1 MRELES
7 AFSELNK
14 YQKKA
19 VLTNRNTVV
28 LAGPGSGKTATLVV
42 KVAYLLAEQITAPR
56 GLACITFNNEAAGEF
71 RKRLAQLNVVP
82 GDRIFLGTLHSFCL
96 NCILR
101 PLGALQSPPYKVNRV
116 ASEEERHELQ
126 LDAIEGIPENLRP
139 FDVQSTITRVRNH
152 LACKEDVSAYA
163 AADLQIAKKYAV
175 ALRSRNLIDFDGM
188 VLDALALLRAK
199 PWAADILTAKFP
211 WILVDEYQDLGG
223 PLHKIVEILA
233 SSSLSI
239 FAVGD
244 PDQSIYDFAG
254 ADPQYIAELK
264 DRPDFKVIRLKFNY
278 RSGERLILASQAAL
292 APSEPRGYQPDP
304 ESKNQGEVLFIRS
317 DGLVEDHAA
326 TIVKQ
331 AIPELLARGYKY
343 PDIAI
348 FYKRRGNFLF
358 ALESELTRAGVPY
371 VKEKQDNYTRTRLT
385 RWLQQFL
392 QLSLGYAGIQDLEV
406 DYSTLAETYH
416 ALLSDGGL
424 AAHAESLEERV
435 NFFREL
441 QFHKDPDESLRDF
454 LEIIDDHLQIQ
465 KALVSAIDLF
475 GDLDAWEK
483 LKRSTSKGALME
495 GYTVRDFALEGR
507 SEGKLTLTTHHS
519 SKGRQFEAVIIPEL
533 VEQVFPAAAWLPE
546 RLKQE
551 RRLFYVAFTRAK
563 KTVVLVYG
571 KSYRKRSG
579 QVVESG
585 VSMFVKEI
593 YNRLKMPT

>member
-7 AFSELNK
+7 AFSGLNR

-42 KVAYLLAEQITAPR
+42 KAAYLLAERITPPR
-56 GLACITFNNEAAGEF
+56 GLACITFNNEAAAEF

-101 PLGALQSPPYKVNRV
+101 PLGVLQNSAYKVNRV
-116 ASEEERHELQ
+116 ASEEERRELQ
-126 LDAIEGIPENLRP
+126 VDAMQGVPEGLRP
-139 FDVQSTITRVRNH
+139 FDAQSTITKVRNR
-152 LACKEDVSAYA
+152 LACGEEVSAFA
-163 AADLQIAKKYAV
+163 ASDLLIAKKYA
-175 ALRSRNLIDFDGM
+175 ASLQSKSLIDFDGM
-188 VLDALALLRAK
+188 VLDALALLRDK
-199 PWAADILTAKFP
+199 PSVVDILAAKFP

-233 SSSLSI
+233 SSSLLI

-254 ADPQYIAELK
+254 ADPKYIAELK
-264 DRPDFKVIRLKFNY
+264 DRADFKAIRLTFNY

-292 APSEPRGYQPDP
+292 APTEPRGYQPDP
-304 ESKNQGEVLFIRS
+304 ESKNQGEVLFLRS
-317 DGLVEDHAA
+317 DGLVEDQGP

-348 FYKRRGNFLF
+348 FYKRKGNFVS
-358 ALESELTRAGVPY
+358 ALESELAKADVPY
-371 VKEKQDNYTRTRLT
+371 VKEKQDNYTRTRIT

-416 ALLSDGGL
+416 SILSDGGL
-424 AAHAESLEERV
+424 AARAESLEERID
-435 NFFREL
+435 FFREL
-441 QFHKDPDESLRDF
+441 QLHKDRNESLRDC
-454 LEIIDDHLQIQ
+454 LEIIGDHLQIE
-465 KALVSAIDLF
+465 KALASAIDLF
-475 GDLDAWEK
+475 GDLEAWKK
-483 LKRSTSKGALME
+483 LRRSTIDGGAME

-533 VEQVFPAAAWLPE
+533 VEQVFPAASWVPE

-571 KSYRKRSG
+571 KSYRKRNG

-593 YNRLKMPT
+593 HNRLKKST